1 MIHTLTRWKRCQQFC
16 IQNQLAILIGA
27 LSGILTGTSYIPFF
41 PWAILFNFAP
51 LWWYWLY
58 KASNRKQI
66 LLSGFIAQFI
76 FNLIGFHWVF
86 HTAHEFGHIP
96 IPLSAVALL
105 LFAALAHLYVPLV
118 GLVFFEIKS
127 KLTASPISSTQS
139 ATMHSAGLLIT
150 LAGLWCLAEIYWPY
164 LFQWHMGYT
173 LLWAK
178 FPIFHW
184 ADVIGFQALALILL
198 LFNGF
203 MVFWMRSTLTILHF
217 IKGFVLSVMLFA
229 LMNLCGWLH
238 GNNWIKNYK
247 PTRTVNFLPV
257 QANIGNQ
264 EKIMAERGLGAQDF
278 IVDRFIQLSEQ
289 AVAQHPEAQVLVW
302 PESAIPDYLD
312 QDYSNRRRPQ
322 KIKKFLAQVQKGLIT
337 GAYSK
342 EYSYN
347 PNVKA
352 NQIIDRSYNALFT
365 FNAEGNLTGPPYRKH
380 RLLAFGEYT
389 PFAKWFPYLNE
400 IAPAGEGFHIGPGP
414 DVRDHTLFKF
424 APQLCYE
431 ALYPDDNRHSIL
443 LGAQILINLT
453 NDSWFGAN
461 FEPHQHLSMTF
472 ARAIENRR
480 PLLRVTNTGIT
491 SAIDA
496 SGNIAVQSPLFQEW
510 AEVIPLSFE
519 EKPTITL
526 FTRYGGFFPLFVFLI
541 TLGGFGSVYLLK
553 TRVARSTILLQ
564 KTKVGRN

>member
-1 MIHTLTRWKRCQQFC
+1 MTKLLNQWNRCQNFC
-16 IQNQLAILIGA
+16 YQNQLAILIGI
-27 LSGILTGTSYIPFF
+27 LSGVLTGTSYIPFF

-58 KASNRKQI
+58 KASSRKQI

-96 IPLSAVALL
+96 KPLSIIILI

-118 GLVFFEIKS
+118 GILFFEIKS
-127 KLTASPISSTQS
+127 KLLS
-139 ATMHSAGLLIT
+139 HSNTLSKSIPRAAHCGLLIT
-150 LAGLWCLAEIYWPY
+150 LCGLWCLAEIYWPY

-173 LLWAK
+173 LLWAQ
-178 FPIFHW
+178 FPLLHW
-184 ADVIGFQALALILL
+184 ADVIGFQGLALILL

-203 MVFWMRSTLTILHF
+203 MVFWMRNTITALHF
-217 IKGFVLSVMLFA
+217 AKGFALSLALFA
-229 LMNLCGWLH
+229 LMNLSGWFH
-238 GNNWIKNYK
+238 EKNWLENYK
-247 PTRTVNFLPV
+247 PTHTVNFLPV

-264 EKIMAERGLGAQDF
+264 EKIMAERGLGFQDF
-278 IVDRFIQLSEQ
+278 IVDRFIQLSGE
-289 AVAQHPEAQVLVW
+289 AVAQHPDAQILVW

-342 EYSYN
+342 DFQFAPSLRGD
-347 PNVKA
+347 NVKE
-352 NQIIDRSYNALFT
+352 RTYNSLFA
-365 FNAEGNLTGPPYRKH
+365 FNADGNLTAPPYRKH
-380 RLLAFGEYT
+380 QLLAFGEYT
-389 PFAKWFPYLNE
+389 PFATWFPYLNE
-400 IAPAGEGFHIGPGP
+400 IAPAGEGFNTGPGP
-414 DVRDHTLFKF
+414 GILDYSLFKF

-431 ALYPDDNRHSIL
+431 SLYPEDTRHSIL
-443 LGAQILINLT
+443 LGAQILVNLT
-453 NDSWFGAN
+453 NDSWFGSS

-496 SGNIAVQSPLFQEW
+496 RGKMAVQSPLFQEW
-510 AEVIPLSFE
+510 SEIIPLSYE
-519 EKPTITL
+519 EKPSFTL
-526 FTRYGGFFPLFVFLI
+526 FTRYGGYLPLFVLLI
-541 TLGGFGSVYLLK
+541 TLGGFASAIFQRKLK
-553 TRVARSTILLQ
+553 
-564 KTKVGRN
+564 